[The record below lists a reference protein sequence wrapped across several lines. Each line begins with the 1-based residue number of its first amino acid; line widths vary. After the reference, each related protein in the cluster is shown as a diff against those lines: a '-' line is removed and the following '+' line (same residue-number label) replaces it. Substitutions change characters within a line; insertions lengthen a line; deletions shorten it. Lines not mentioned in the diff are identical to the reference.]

1 MPLMSFMA
9 SLEVSMGKFIAAV
22 GLLALVEI
30 GWNFGIKPLP
40 IPFYGVYA
48 LDSSPL

>member
-1 MPLMSFMA
+1 MSFMA